1 MKKTAM
7 KPKRTERAKSVAKP
21 TVSDKANVKAAKVA
35 RAKATKITPVIDIL
49 SLLAVRAFGQGFL
62 AGADPRR
69 AHRRHCVEA
78 TTHEHWRRGFD
89 AGRDAISSAELSYGL
104 GLKKGPVRAVRSR

>member
-1 MKKTAM
+1 MKKTVKNPERKARV
-7 KPKRTERAKSVAKP
+7 KPNPSAK
-21 TVSDKANVKAAKVA
+21 A
-35 RAKATKITPVIDIL
+35 RAKAPKIEPAIDIP

-78 TTHEHWRRGFD
+78 TMHEHWRRGFD
-89 AGRDAISSAELSYGL
+89 AGRDAISAAELSYGL
-104 GLKKGPVRAVRSR
+104 GLKKVPVRAARSR

>member
-1 MKKTAM
+1 MKKTIR
-7 KPKRTERAKSVAKP
+7 KPKQKAGAKLVTKA
-21 TVSDKANVKAAKVA
+21 KANG
-35 RAKATKITPVIDIL
+35 RAKAKPPKIAPVIDIL

-89 AGRDAISSAELSYGL
+89 AGRDAISAAELGYGL
-104 GLKKGPVRAVRSR
+104 GLKNVPVRAARSR

>member
-1 MKKTAM
+1 
-7 KPKRTERAKSVAKP
+7 
-21 TVSDKANVKAAKVA
+21 VKASKV
-35 RAKATKITPVIDIL
+35 TPVIDIL

-89 AGRDAISSAELSYGL
+89 AGRDAISAAELSYGL
-104 GLKKGPVRAVRSR
+104 GLKKAPVRAARSR